1 MRFLHSSL
9 VWPLLI
15 VSFWLI
21 SGCAQRETDIGIDA
35 VNNTGKDVFT
45 EISGTATLG
54 VKWNPNVT
62 NGRGLSLQVGEAADF
77 YAFFA
82 MQFNPAAALPESVRV
97 DSMVLKL
104 TRNRLWPETNA
115 PDLQVRIREIEEHW
129 TQDSL
134 LAGALPGRLGYP
146 ILDSLLIPASEINFS
161 YTVPESLWA
170 QWVARDS
177 STWGLLFEPKSIGT
191 LLDFYS
197 GNVVADSLRAVLEIH
212 GVQWRQTDSAWTDTT
227 LFVRQSPEH
236 DAFLATSS
244 AVCDS
249 SRLCLSQGFPQRAAL
264 YFPLDS
270 VTSVFHRSVAHAELY
285 LYADTLHAANMLYSS
300 VGLAYKE
307 GTIMGSAW
315 MTNPDSAKGNL
326 VATASTTFNT
336 LTMIKF
342 DVSWI
347 VSGWVSNPVS
357 NTGFQV
363 LTSEE
368 NGHLTRQVFYNSHPS
383 VPDSLRPR
391 LKLWLTEEQ

>member
-1 MRFLHSSL
+1 MRFFHRSS
-9 VWPLLI
+9 VWPLLFL
-15 VSFWLI
+15 SLWLV

-35 VNNTGKDVFT
+35 VNNTGNDVFT
-45 EISGTATLG
+45 EISGTAALG
-54 VKWNPNVT
+54 ISWNPKVT
-62 NGRGLSLQVGEAADF
+62 TGLGSSLQVGEAADF
-77 YAFFA
+77 YSFFA
-82 MQFNPAAALPESVRV
+82 LRFNPAAALPESVRV

-104 TRNRLWPETNA
+104 MRNRLWPEANA
-115 PDLQVRIREIEEHW
+115 PDLQVRIREIKEQW

-134 LAGALPGRLGYP
+134 LAGALPGRLSYP
-146 ILDSLLIPASEINFS
+146 ILDSLLIPVSQTNFS
-161 YTVPESLWA
+161 YTVPESLWTH
-170 QWVARDS
+170 WVANDS

-197 GNVVADSLRAVLEIH
+197 GNVTSDSLRASLEIY
-212 GVQWRQTDSAWTDTT
+212 GVQWRDTNDVWTDTT
-227 LFVRQSPEH
+227 LFVRQSPQH
-236 DAFLATSS
+236 DAFLATDSS
-244 AVCDS
+244 ADDS
-249 SRLCLSQGFPQRAAL
+249 SRLVLSQGFPQRAAL

-285 LYADTLHAANMLYSS
+285 LFADTLHPANMLYSS

-307 GTIMGSAW
+307 GTMLGSTW
-315 MTNPDSAKGNL
+315 MTIPDSAKGNL
-326 VATASTTFNT
+326 VATASTTFST

-347 VSGWVSNPVS
+347 VSGWAANPVS

-368 NGHLTRQVFYNSHPS
+368 SGHLTRQVFYNSDPS